1 MRNPLPGAQAR
12 SDGNVPLNIAVIGA
26 GISGLVAAYLLC
38 RDHAVTVFEANDY
51 AGGHTRT
58 VEVENEGN
66 RFPVDTGFIVFNEET
81 YPHFVTLLSGLGIPS
96 DPSTMSFSVTCRNT
110 GLEYRPSTP
119 DTLFADRK
127 NLWNPAFWRMLAEIL
142 RFRRESGELLR
153 DDEQSV
159 TLGDYLTAKG
169 YSQFFVENFLVPMGA
184 AIWSADPGR
193 FRDFP
198 ASFFVRFFQNHGF
211 LRVVRQPQWRVVR
224 GGSNRYVEAMI
235 RPYRER
241 IRLNTPVASLRR
253 HPEYVELTSAGSP
266 PERYDQVVVATH
278 SDQALSLLADPSD
291 TEKEILS
298 ALPYQENLAVLHKDT
313 SVLPKRRKVWA
324 AWNYLVPKDPGGRA
338 VVTYDMNILQGHRSS
353 AEFLVTLNYND
364 GIRPSEI
371 FRRMIY
377 HHPVYTCEGMQAR
390 KRRGEINGVN
400 RTWYCGAYWG
410 YGFHEDGVNSALEV
424 CRHFGR
430 TLS

>member
-1 MRNPLPGAQAR
+1 M
-12 SDGNVPLNIAVIGA
+12 NIAIIGT

-38 RDHAVTVFEANDY
+38 RDHSITVFEANDY
-51 AGGHTRT
+51 AGGHTHT
-58 VEVENEGN
+58 VECEQAGI
-66 RFPVDTGFIVFNEET
+66 RFPVDTGFIVYNEEN
-81 YPHFVTLLSGLGIPS
+81 YPHFVTLLSRLGIPS

-110 GLEYRPSTP
+110 GLEYRPSTLA
-119 DTLFADRK
+119 TLFADRK
-127 NLWNPAFWRMLAEIL
+127 NLWDPAFWRMLAEIL

-153 DDEQSV
+153 GDERTT
-159 TLGDYLTAKG
+159 TLGEYLVERG
-169 YSQFFVENFLVPMGA
+169 YSQFFIEKFLVPMGA
-184 AIWSADPGR
+184 AIWSADPER

-198 ASFFVRFFQNHGF
+198 AASFVRFFQNHGF
-211 LRVVRQPQWRVVR
+211 LQITGQPQWRVVR

-241 IRLNTPVASLRR
+241 IRLKTPVASIRR
-253 HPEYVELTSAGSP
+253 HAEFVEVTPAGSS
-266 PERYDQVVVATH
+266 PERYDHVVVATH
-278 SDQALSLLADPSD
+278 SDQALSLLADPS
-291 TEKEILS
+291 EAEREILS
-298 ALPYQENLAVLHKDT
+298 AIPYQENLVILHKDI
-313 SVLPKRRKVWA
+313 SVLPGRRKVWA
-324 AWNYLVPKDPGGRA
+324 AWNYMVPNDPGGRA

-353 AEFLVTLNYND
+353 AEFLVTLNYED

-371 FRRMIY
+371 FRRMIF
-377 HHPVYTCEGMQAR
+377 HHPVYTIEGIRAQ
-390 KRRGEINGVN
+390 KRRDAINGVN

>member
-1 MRNPLPGAQAR
+1 M
-12 SDGNVPLNIAVIGA
+12 NIAVIGA

-38 RDHAVTVFEANDY
+38 RDHSITVFEANDY
-51 AGGHTRT
+51 AGGHTHT
-58 VEVENEGN
+58 VECEQADI
-66 RFPVDTGFIVFNEET
+66 RFPVDTGFIVYNEEN
-81 YPHFVTLLSGLGIPS
+81 YPHFVTLLSRLGIPS
-96 DPSTMSFSVTCRNT
+96 DSSTMSFSVTCRNT
-110 GLEYRPSTP
+110 GLEYRPSTLA
-119 DTLFADRK
+119 TLFADRR

-153 DDEQSV
+153 GDERST
-159 TLGDYLTAKG
+159 TLGEYLVERG
-169 YSQFFVENFLVPMGA
+169 YSQFFIEKFLVPMGA
-184 AIWSADPGR
+184 AIWSADPER

-198 ASFFVRFFQNHGF
+198 AASFVRFFQNHGF
-211 LRVVRQPQWRVVR
+211 LQVTGQPQWRVVR

-241 IRLNTPVASLRR
+241 IRLKTPVVSIRR
-253 HPEYVELTSAGSP
+253 HTEFVEVTPAGSS
-266 PERYDQVVVATH
+266 PERYDHVVVATH
-278 SDQALSLLADPSD
+278 SDQALSLLADPS
-291 TEKEILS
+291 EAEREILS
-298 ALPYQENLAVLHKDT
+298 AIPYQENLVILHKDI
-313 SVLPKRRKVWA
+313 SVLPGRRKVWA
-324 AWNYLVPKDPGGRA
+324 AWNYMIPRDPGGRA

-353 AEFLVTLNYND
+353 AEFLVTLNYED

-377 HHPVYTCEGMQAR
+377 HHPVYTIEGIRAQ
-390 KRRGEINGVN
+390 KRRDAINGVN